1 MPTKRNFLP
10 RIYDTKKLTT
20 KSDPRLLVNM
30 VNNLRK
36 ILQRGGKSSAPIARA
51 TRDFFANILKKREDM

>member
-1 MPTKRNFLP
+1 MPGRETFLP

-20 KSDPRLLVNM
+20 KSDPRLLVTV

-36 ILQRGGKSSAPIARA
+36 ILEGRGKSSAPIPKS
-51 TRDFFANILKKREDM
+51 TRDFFANILKRGEG